1 MFRRFIICASL
12 LSMTLAACGGG
23 SSGSGPAPGSAAY
36 INPMSSRGVAANTPC
51 ASSGKNAFTTYGAS
65 AFVAVNEKIFANVSS
80 EIGANGTANLG
91 TAFTLVGSGNP
102 PATLD
107 KLATFKGNL
116 AAFLVYTFGGPAS
129 ITYTDGVTYQGPQDM
144 AQAHVGLH
152 ITSSQY
158 DYFLTNIIVPALT
171 AQGVPAADVSSC
183 FAPALTDAGFKAL
196 IVNDGTGTGLGAG
209 LACAGGKNAFGSY
222 GVNAFVAV
230 NEQIFSNVTS
240 ELTANS
246 TANLGSA
253 FTKIGTGN
261 PPSTADGLA
270 AFKGNL
276 AAFLVYTYGGPSII
290 TYTDGMTYYGPQ
302 DMSQSHAGLGI
313 ASSQYD
319 YFVSNVVV
327 PALTAKGVSSSDV
340 SACFAPP
347 LLDAGFKASIVGQ

>member
-1 MFRRFIICASL
+1 MFRRLIICTSL
-12 LSMTLAACGGG
+12 LSMALAACGGG
-23 SSGSGPAPGSAAY
+23 SSGPAPGTAAY
-36 INPMSSRGVAANTPC
+36 INPQMSRGAAANTAC
-51 ASSGKNAFTTYGAS
+51 TSSGTNAFNTYGAN
-65 AFVAVNEKIFANVSS
+65 AFINVNEQIFANVNR
-80 EIGANGTANLG
+80 EIGANGTTNLG
-91 TAFTLVGSGNP
+91 TAFTLVGNGNP

-107 KLATFKGNL
+107 KLASFKGNL

-158 DYFLTNIIVPALT
+158 DYFLSNIVVPALQS
-171 AQGVPAADVSSC
+171 QGVSNADVSSC
-183 FAPALTDAGFKAL
+183 FAPALTDAAFKAL
-196 IVNDGTGTGLGAG
+196 IVNDGSGTGLGAS
-209 LACAGGKNAFGSY
+209 LACAGGQNAFATY

-230 NEQIFSNVTS
+230 NEQIFSNVTG
-240 ELTANS
+240 ELTANG
-246 TANLGSA
+246 TANLGTA

-290 TYTDGMTYYGPQ
+290 TYTDGQTYYGPQ

-313 ASSQYD
+313 TSSQYD
-319 YFVSNVVV
+319 YFLSNVVV
-327 PALTAKGVSSSDV
+327 PALTAKGVSGGDV

>member
-1 MFRRFIICASL
+1 MFRRSIICTSL
-12 LSMTLAACGGG
+12 LSMALAACGGG
-23 SSGSGPAPGSAAY
+23 SGKSGPAPGTSAF
-36 INPMSSRGVAANTPC
+36 INPMTSQGAAANTPC
-51 ASSGKNAFTTYGAS
+51 ASSGTNAFTTYGAK
-65 AFVAVNEKIFANVSS
+65 AFVAVNEQIFANVNS

-116 AAFLVYTFGGPAS
+116 ASFLAYTFGGPTS
-129 ITYTDGVTYQGPQDM
+129 IVYTDGVTYQGPQDM

-152 ITSSQY
+152 ITSAQY
-158 DYFLTNIIVPALT
+158 DYFLSNIVVPALT
-171 AQGVPAADVSSC
+171 SQGVPSADVSSC
-183 FAPALTDAGFKAL
+183 FAPALTNASFKAL
-196 IVNDGTGTGLGAG
+196 IVNDGTGTGRGAS
-209 LACAGGKNAFGSY
+209 LACAGGQNAFATY
-222 GVNAFVAV
+222 GTNAFVAV
-230 NEQIFSNVTS
+230 NEQIFTNVNG
-240 ELTANS
+240 ELTANG
-246 TANLGSA
+246 TANLGTA
-253 FTKIGTGN
+253 FTKIGSGN

-290 TYTDGMTYYGPQ
+290 TYTDNVTYYGPQ

-319 YFVSNVVV
+319 YFVSSVVV
-327 PALTAKGVSSSDV
+327 PALTAKGVSSGDI